1 MRLRFGAVGIW
12 RRVIARVRSRA
23 VTPENPRLMSLV
35 SEAIEGRYS
44 RREIVRRGVALG
56 LAAPAIGTA
65 LSRVSAASVAAQD
78 GPVQVSILNKEMTP
92 DDVVAAIESEGE
104 INVGNWTYT
113 ANDTLVAKFQ
123 EYVSSTYGVDVTLN
137 YEASQA
143 PSTYLTSLY
152 TQLQSG
158 NPPVHD
164 VLAIEENYW
173 AEALSQPEPV
183 LEEFLPS
190 GLIPN
195 AERVFDMF
203 KHYPTAIGFQ
213 ASATPGIVFDKERA
227 PYLEDWQDLADER
240 LRGRLTMPIP
250 GDITCAGMLLGI
262 AASLGLDYK
271 KPEQMTE
278 AIDFAIQ
285 KIHPN
290 VLQYTTDSATMQQL
304 LRAGVVDA
312 VGFWNSLGRMEFLS
326 GQTNTAFMIAKSG
339 QYLANGYMWIPKG
352 APHPVLAQVFVNWR
366 LSDEVQFPAE
376 SWGLEPGPW
385 AELQGGILGESYADL
400 VPEWFADD
408 YFSYYPT
415 VEQLETSYKSIDW
428 DYYAEHL
435 GEWMDY
441 YSQGI
446 GM

>member
-1 MRLRFGAVGIW
+1 
-12 RRVIARVRSRA
+12 
-23 VTPENPRLMSLV
+23 VTLENHRLMSLV
-35 SEAIEGRYS
+35 SEAIEGRFS

-78 GPVQVSILNKEMTP
+78 GPVQVSIVNKEMTP
-92 DDVVAAIESEGE
+92 DEIATAIKSEGVV
-104 INVGNWTYT
+104 NVGNWTYS
-113 ANDTLVAKFQ
+113 ANDTLVAKFK
-123 EYVSSTYGVDVTLN
+123 EFVSNKYGVDVKLN
-137 YEASQA
+137 YEASQQ

-173 AEALSQPEPV
+173 AEASSQPEPV
-183 LEEFLPS
+183 MEEFLPS
-190 GLIPN
+190 GLITN

-227 PYLEDWQDLADER
+227 PYMQDWQDLADER
-240 LRGRLTMPIP
+240 LRGRLTLPLP
-250 GDITCAGMLLGI
+250 GDITCAGLLLGI

-271 KPEQMTE
+271 QPEQMTQ

-290 VLQYTTDSATMQQL
+290 VLQYTTDEATMQQL

-312 VGFWNSLGRMEFLS
+312 VGFWNGLARMEFLN
-326 GQTNTAFMIAKSG
+326 GQTNTALMIAKSG

-352 APHPVLAQVFVNWR
+352 APHPVLAQIFVDWR
-366 LSDEVQFPAE
+366 LSDDVQFPAE
-376 SWGLEPGPW
+376 SWGLEHGPW
-385 AELQGGILGESYADL
+385 AELQEGIIGESYADL
-400 VPEWFADD
+400 VPDWFKDD
-408 YFSYYPT
+408 YFTYYPT
-415 VEQLETSYKSIDW
+415 PEQLETSYKTIDW
-428 DYYAEHL
+428 DYYAEHV

-441 YSQGI
+441 YSKGI

>member
-1 MRLRFGAVGIW
+1 MV
-12 RRVIARVRSRA
+12 
-23 VTPENPRLMSLV
+23 
-35 SEAIEGRYS
+35 
-44 RREIVRRGVALG
+44 
-56 LAAPAIGTA
+56 

-78 GPVQVSILNKEMTP
+78 GPVQVSIVNKEMTP
-92 DDVVAAIESEGE
+92 DEIVAAIQSEGE
-104 INVGNWTYT
+104 VNVGNWTYT

-123 EYVSSTYGVDVTLN
+123 EYVKSTYGVDITLN

-143 PSTYLTSLY
+143 PSTYMTSLY

-183 LEEFLPS
+183 MEEFLPS

-250 GDITCAGMLLGI
+250 GDITSAGLLLGI

-271 KPEQMTE
+271 KPEEMTQ

-312 VGFWNSLGRMEFLS
+312 VGFWNSLARMEFLS

-385 AELQGGILGESYADL
+385 AELQEGILGESYADL
-400 VPEWFADD
+400 VPEWFAED

-415 VEQLETSYKSIDW
+415 VEQLESSYKSIDW

>member
-1 MRLRFGAVGIW
+1 MIMRLRFGVVGVSS
-12 RRVIARVRSRA
+12 RAMARVRSRA

-35 SEAIEGRYS
+35 SEAIEGRFS

-78 GPVQVSILNKEMTP
+78 GPVQVSIVNKEMTP
-92 DDVVAAIESEGE
+92 DEIATVIKSEGVV
-104 INVGNWTYT
+104 NVGNWTYS
-113 ANDTLVAKFQ
+113 ANDTLVAKFK
-123 EYVSSTYGVDVTLN
+123 EFVSNKYGVDVKLN
-137 YEASQA
+137 YEASQQ

-173 AEALSQPEPV
+173 AEASSQPEPV
-183 LEEFLPS
+183 MEEFLPS

-250 GDITCAGMLLGI
+250 GDITCAGLLLGI

-271 KPEQMTE
+271 QPGQVTE

-285 KIHPN
+285 KSRRSGG
-290 VLQYTTDSATMQQL
+290 QCATDEAAMQQL
-304 LRAGVVDA
+304 RRAGVV
-312 VGFWNSLGRMEFLS
+312 
-326 GQTNTAFMIAKSG
+326 
-339 QYLANGYMWIPKG
+339 
-352 APHPVLAQVFVNWR
+352 
-366 LSDEVQFPAE
+366 
-376 SWGLEPGPW
+376 
-385 AELQGGILGESYADL
+385 
-400 VPEWFADD
+400 
-408 YFSYYPT
+408 
-415 VEQLETSYKSIDW
+415 
-428 DYYAEHL
+428 
-435 GEWMDY
+435 
-441 YSQGI
+441 
-446 GM
+446 

>member
-1 MRLRFGAVGIW
+1 
-12 RRVIARVRSRA
+12 
-23 VTPENPRLMSLV
+23 MSLV
-35 SEAIEGRYS
+35 SEAIEGRFS

-56 LAAPAIGTA
+56 LAAPASGTA

-78 GPVQVSILNKEMTP
+78 GPVQVSIVNKEMTP
-92 DDVVAAIESEGE
+92 DEIATAIKSEGVV
-104 INVGNWTYT
+104 NVGNWTYS
-113 ANDTLVAKFQ
+113 ANDTLVAKFK
-123 EYVSSTYGVDVTLN
+123 EFVSSKYGVDVKLN
-137 YEASQA
+137 YEASQQ

-173 AEALSQPEPV
+173 AEASSQPEPV
-183 LEEFLPS
+183 MEEFLPS

-227 PYLEDWQDLADER
+227 PYMQDWQDLADER
-240 LRGRLTMPIP
+240 LRGRLTLPLP
-250 GDITCAGMLLGI
+250 GDITCAGLLLGI

-271 KPEQMTE
+271 QPEQMTQ

-290 VLQYTTDSATMQQL
+290 VLQYTTDEATMQQL

-312 VGFWNSLGRMEFLS
+312 VGFWNGLARMEFLN
-326 GQTNTAFMIAKSG
+326 GQTNTALMIAKSG
-339 QYLANGYMWIPKG
+339 QYLANGYLWIPKG
-352 APHPVLAQVFVNWR
+352 APHPVLAQIFVDWR
-366 LSDEVQFPAE
+366 LSDDVQFPAE
-376 SWGLEPGPW
+376 SWGLEHGPW
-385 AELQGGILGESYADL
+385 AELQEGIIGESYTDL
-400 VPEWFADD
+400 VPDWFKDD
-408 YFSYYPT
+408 YFTYYPT
-415 VEQLETSYKSIDW
+415 PEQLETSYKTIDW
-428 DYYAEHL
+428 DYYAEHV

-441 YSQGI
+441 YSKGI

>member
-1 MRLRFGAVGIW
+1 MSMRLQRWG
-12 RRVIARVRSRA
+12 RRCLRRAMARVRSRA
-23 VTPENPRLMSLV
+23 VTPENPRLLSLV
-35 SEAIEGRYS
+35 SEAVAGRYS
-44 RREIVRRGVALG
+44 RRDIVRRGVALG
-56 LAAPAIGTA
+56 LASPAISTA
-65 LSRVSAASVAAQD
+65 VTRVSTASVAAQD

-92 DDVVAAIESEGE
+92 DEIAAAIESEGE
-104 INVGNWTYT
+104 VNVGNWTYT

-173 AEALSQPEPV
+173 AEAASQPEPV
-183 LEEFLPS
+183 MEEFLPS

-227 PYLEDWQDLADER
+227 PYMQDWQNLADER
-240 LRGRLTMPIP
+240 LRGRLNLPLP

-290 VLQYTTDSATMQQL
+290 VLQYTSDQATMQQL

-312 VGFWNSLGRMEFLS
+312 VSFWN
-326 GQTNTAFMIAKSG
+326 
-339 QYLANGYMWIPKG
+339 
-352 APHPVLAQVFVNWR
+352 
-366 LSDEVQFPAE
+366 
-376 SWGLEPGPW
+376 
-385 AELQGGILGESYADL
+385 
-400 VPEWFADD
+400 
-408 YFSYYPT
+408 
-415 VEQLETSYKSIDW
+415 
-428 DYYAEHL
+428 
-435 GEWMDY
+435 
-441 YSQGI
+441 
-446 GM
+446 

>member
-1 MRLRFGAVGIW
+1 
-12 RRVIARVRSRA
+12 
-23 VTPENPRLMSLV
+23 VTLENHRLMSLV
-35 SEAIEGRYS
+35 SEAIEGRFS

-78 GPVQVSILNKEMTP
+78 GPVQVSIVNKEMTP
-92 DDVVAAIESEGE
+92 DEIATAIKSEGVV
-104 INVGNWTYT
+104 NVGNWTYS
-113 ANDTLVAKFQ
+113 ANDTLVAKFK
-123 EYVSSTYGVDVTLN
+123 EFVSNKYGVDVKLN
-137 YEASQA
+137 YEASQQ

-173 AEALSQPEPV
+173 AEASSQPEPV
-183 LEEFLPS
+183 MEEFLPS

-227 PYLEDWQDLADER
+227 PYMQDWQDLADER
-240 LRGRLTMPIP
+240 LRGRLTLPLP
-250 GDITCAGMLLGI
+250 GDITCAGLLLGI

-271 KPEQMTE
+271 QPEQMTQ

-290 VLQYTTDSATMQQL
+290 VLQYTTDEATMQQL

-312 VGFWNSLGRMEFLS
+312 VGFWNGLARMEFLN
-326 GQTNTAFMIAKSG
+326 GQTNTALMIAKSG
-339 QYLANGYMWIPKG
+339 QYLANGYLWIPKG
-352 APHPVLAQVFVNWR
+352 APHPVLAQIFVDWR
-366 LSDEVQFPAE
+366 LSDDVQFPAE
-376 SWGLEPGPW
+376 SWGLEHGPW
-385 AELQGGILGESYADL
+385 AELQEGIIGESYTDL
-400 VPEWFADD
+400 VPDWFKDD
-408 YFSYYPT
+408 YFTYYPT
-415 VEQLETSYKSIDW
+415 PEQLETSYKTIDW
-428 DYYAEHL
+428 DYYAEHV

-441 YSQGI
+441 YSKGI